1 MSINR
6 LPSKNHFDLPSIGKA
21 GKAAKA
27 AGAAAS
33 AGAAQATKPTSKGD
47 SFEPTKDLGKISG
60 AVAPTIS
67 LGVDTVAPLPK
78 TEHSDALLKASTK
91 LSPEERADKT
101 LEKMA
106 EELVKKMFQEAA

>member
-21 GKAAKA
+21 GKAGKAAA
-27 AGAAAS
+27 AGAAA
-33 AGAAQATKPTSKGD
+33 GAAAAAKPASKGD

-67 LGVDTVAPLPK
+67 LGVDATAPLPK
-78 TEHSDALLKASTK
+78 TEHTDALLKASTK

-101 LEKMA
+101 IEKMA